1 MFFESDEPSPVRV
14 LVETTPSPFLL
25 TVDHAS
31 NQIPRTLENLGLC
44 TTERYRHIAWDIGI
58 AGVAEQL
65 AERLNATTVLQNYSR
80 LVIDCNRQPNLPDA
94 FPTISETT
102 LIPGN
107 LNLSDLD
114 RQARRKA
121 IFDPYH
127 RTIAEQIHQRK
138 ERGQHTIYVALHSFT
153 PIFKGKLRPM
163 HVAVLYNRTP
173 RFAKR
178 LAELLRVEEGLTVAE
193 NAPYRVSDETDYGVP
208 IHAEKGGLDYVLIEI
223 RQDLLTTETE
233 RDAWAKRLA
242 RLLPTTAMKLQE
254 DI

>member
-1 MFFESDEPSPVRV
+1 MLLESDEPNPVRI
-14 LVETTPSPFLL
+14 LLETTASPFLL

-31 NQIPRTLENLGLC
+31 NQIPRALENLGLC
-44 TTERYRHIAWDIGI
+44 KTERYRHIAWDIGI
-58 AGVAEQL
+58 AGVAERL
-65 AERLNATTVLQNYSR
+65 SERLNSTTVLQNYSR

-127 RTIAEQIHQRK
+127 RTIVEQIHQRK
-138 ERGQHTIYVALHSFT
+138 ESGLHTIYVALHSFT
-153 PIFKGKLRPM
+153 PIYKGMFRPM

-173 RFAKR
+173 RFAKQ

-208 IHAEKGGLDYVLIEI
+208 VHAERGGLDYVLIEI

-233 RDAWAKRLA
+233 QDVWAKRLA
-242 RLLPTTAMKLQE
+242 RLLPMTAIKLQE

>member
-1 MFFESDEPSPVRV
+1 
-14 LVETTPSPFLL
+14 
-25 TVDHAS
+25 
-31 NQIPRTLENLGLC
+31 
-44 TTERYRHIAWDIGI
+44 
-58 AGVAEQL
+58 
-65 AERLNATTVLQNYSR
+65 
-80 LVIDCNRQPNLPDA
+80 
-94 FPTISETT
+94 
-102 LIPGN
+102 
-107 LNLSDLD
+107 
-114 RQARRKA
+114 
-121 IFDPYH
+121 
-127 RTIAEQIHQRK
+127 
-138 ERGQHTIYVALHSFT
+138 
-153 PIFKGKLRPM
+153 M

>member
-1 MFFESDEPSPVRV
+1 MFLESDEPSPVRV
-14 LVETTPSPFLL
+14 LLETTSSPFLL

-44 TTERYRHIAWDIGI
+44 KTERYRHIAWDIGI
-58 AGVAEQL
+58 AGVAERL
-65 AERLNATTVLQNYSR
+65 SERLNATTVLQNYSR

-107 LNLSDLD
+107 LNLSDWD

-127 RTIAEQIHQRK
+127 RTIAKQIHQRK

-153 PIFKGKLRPM
+153 PIFKRRLRPM
-163 HVAVLYNRTP
+163 HVAILYNRKP

-208 IHAEKGGLDYVLIEI
+208 VHAERGRLDYVLIEI
-223 RQDLLTTETE
+223 RQDLLTTKTKQ
-233 RDAWAKRLA
+233 DAWAKRLA
-242 RLLPTTAMKLQE
+242 RLLPTAMKLQE